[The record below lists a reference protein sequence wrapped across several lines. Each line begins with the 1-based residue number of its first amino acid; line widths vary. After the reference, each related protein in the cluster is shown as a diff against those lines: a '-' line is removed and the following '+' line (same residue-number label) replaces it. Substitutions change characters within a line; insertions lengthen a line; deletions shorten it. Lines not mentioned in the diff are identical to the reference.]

1 MRLFL
6 FILFLPLL
14 AVPAGTVSL
23 SVDARQ
29 VVNQSPGALGLN
41 LNYLLDG
48 STPAASLTPMR
59 PKFLRYPGGEK
70 SETYLWSVPP
80 YAEPQVSLSRTG
92 PNEWPAGDGTLVRED
107 GSFIKPPLDFDA
119 FLSLCISLGAT
130 PIVVIPF
137 DSAFQPARP
146 PGTAPSYAELKAHAV
161 AWVRYSAGRVH
172 LWEIGNESYL
182 PNWNGTPTVQEYAAG
197 VLDFGEAMK
206 EADPSIEIGV
216 NGSSPAWWNTV
227 LDTAGPVIDFL
238 SVHNYPV
245 WGWTS
250 YNAYRG
256 DGRTLTYDLERAVST
271 LSARGD
277 QARWIAVTE
286 YGALTWNS
294 WAAKNDLGH
303 AILLADMIG
312 AQLKEP
318 RVKFSLLW
326 TTHWSAWNWPKGDT
340 LPEALDA
347 TNSLRPSGQVL
358 ALWGDA
364 VEGTQA
370 VAAVSS
376 PSVRVY
382 AMRSSSELRIVLVN
396 KSTSNQSISLLVKN
410 FLPSTATVTREQ
422 FGGGSPSD
430 LSPRRRW
437 RGNVS
442 ISLSKRTITTTLDPV
457 SITILRVKG
466 SVL

>member
-1 MRLFL
+1 MT
-6 FILFLPLL
+6 
-14 AVPAGTVSL
+14 PAATVSL
-23 SVDARQ
+23 SVDARS
-29 VVNQSPGALGLN
+29 VINQEPGALGIN

-245 WGWTS
+245 WGWGS
-250 YNAYRG
+250 YTAYKG
-256 DGRTLTYDLERAVST
+256 DVRTLIYDVERAVGV
-271 LSARGD
+271 LQARGD
-277 QARWIAVTE
+277 TQRWIAITE

-294 WAAKNDLGH
+294 PWTMKNDLGH

-312 AQLKEP
+312 AQL
-318 RVKFSLLW
+318 RVPQVRSSLLW
-326 TTHWSAWNWPKGDT
+326 TTHWSAWDWPKEDT
-340 LPEALDA
+340 LPEALTEA
-347 TNSLRPSGQVL
+347 NLLRPSGQVL
-358 ALWGDA
+358 AMWSEA
-364 VEGTQA
+364 AEGTRA
-370 VAAVSS
+370 LDTVSS

-382 AMRSSSELRIVLVN
+382 AVRTSTELRIVLIN
-396 KSTSNQSISLLVKN
+396 KSTASQSISLLVKN
-410 FLPSTATVTREQ
+410 YIPLTPTVTREQ
-422 FGGGSPSD
+422 FGGTQPSD
-430 LSPRRRW
+430 LAPRRRW

-442 ISLSKRTITTTLDPV
+442 ISVSKRTITTTLDPV
-457 SITILRVKG
+457 SLTILRLKG
-466 SVL
+466 TSF